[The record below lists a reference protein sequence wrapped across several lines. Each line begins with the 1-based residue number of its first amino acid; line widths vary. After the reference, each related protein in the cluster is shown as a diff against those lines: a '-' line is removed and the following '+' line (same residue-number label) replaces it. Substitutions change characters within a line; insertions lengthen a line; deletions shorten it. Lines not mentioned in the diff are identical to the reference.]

1 MKPMKPS
8 FKEFPISSWA
18 IDNRV
23 TIFLLAI
30 VITIAGLVSF
40 NLLPKENYPE
50 VSWPVIYV
58 STPYPG
64 TSAADIENAVTRKLE
79 KELKGIKGIKEIN
92 STSFQDFSSV
102 FVEFETDVEIP
113 KAKADVQEAV
123 DRAKGEL
130 PNDLPND
137 PQVLDINFSEVPI
150 MFLNVSGPYD
160 NVTLKKYAEELQEEI
175 ESLSEILR
183 VDIIGAPSREVQI
196 NVDLYKMEAMGL
208 TMGNIEGT
216 VAGEN
221 VIISGGELDIDNQK
235 IAVRLNGEFS
245 SVEQIRN
252 LVIRSDKGNSAYL
265 KDIAEVKDGFKD
277 KDSYARLDGQPVITL
292 NVIKKAGEN
301 LVSAADQIKEK
312 ISYLQESR
320 LPDNAK
326 ITISVD
332 LSMMTR
338 NLLSELTNTIIIG
351 FILVT
356 IVLMFFMGVRDSLF
370 VGLAVPLSSFI
381 AFIALPALGYTLNMI
396 VLFSFILALGIVVD
410 NAIVVIENTYRIL
423 NEEKLPVV
431 LAAKK
436 AAGEVIGPV
445 FAGTLTTVCPFLP
458 LLFWPGAVGEF
469 MGFMPVVMIITL
481 FASLFVAYV
490 INPVFAVTFMRPNK
504 SKEPTPNK
512 KIFTYTGIAAVVGI
526 LFHIGSNPS
535 LGNLMFFMAGFILLN
550 HFALRHAISAFQDKL
565 IPKVKNAYK
574 KVLTVS
580 VERPGLVLSA
590 TLLFVLGTVAYVST
604 AGMKLIQ
611 FPKTPPNIIYV
622 FNELPN
628 GTNIEVTQ
636 KLTQELEKRVYEVI
650 GKDNP
655 MVKSVITN
663 VAVGAGDPNSFD
675 QNTSRPHKGKITVE
689 FVPIK
694 ERTGNKSTMEYLEE
708 IRENTKGFPGA
719 KITVAQDA
727 NEPPGSAPIEV
738 QVTSEDFAD
747 MTKVSTD
754 IFNYLDS
761 LNITGVEKLKWDA
774 DGNRTELLVDIDRQ
788 KASELGIRSGQVG
801 MTLRTALFG
810 KEISK
815 FRDKEDDYPIMLR
828 LDEKYRNS
836 LDALMN
842 MNIRYMD
849 MADGQHKAVPISSIA
864 KVGYSS
870 SYGGI
875 NRTDLEKSVT
885 ISSNVLTEYNAA
897 EVSAEIEYWVS
908 AYEKAGRGMKGVNIT
923 VGGTTKD
930 MEKDGAFLGGAF
942 LVAMVLIFMIL
953 VTQFNSFGNV
963 LIILSQVIL
972 SCIGVLLGHAIL
984 GMEFSVI
991 LSGMAMVVLAGIV
1004 VNNGIILLDFIQ
1016 ILRKRGM
1023 PLKEAIIEGGAT
1035 RFTPVLLTASSTVLG
1050 LVPLALS
1057 FNMNFGTLFSDLNP
1071 QIFFGG
1077 DSAAFWEPFS
1087 YTVIF
1092 GLTFATFITLIFV
1105 PVAYY
1110 LVQRL
1115 NEWLV
1120 KVLNLNAPESIG
1132 TEEQLDIQEEEASAY
1147 SSNGNGSNG
1156 SSGSQKLGEYEEDS
1170 STLV

>member
-1 MKPMKPS
+1 MNKK

-30 VITIAGLVSF
+30 VITVAGLVSF

-64 TSAADIENAVTRKLE
+64 TSAEDIETVVTRKLE
-79 KELKGIKGIKEIN
+79 KEIKGIKGVKEIN

-123 DRAKGEL
+123 DRAKAEL
-130 PNDLPND
+130 PSDLPNE

-160 NVTLKKYAEELQEEI
+160 NVTLKKYAEELQDEI
-175 ESLSEILR
+175 ESLTEILR
-183 VDIIGAPSREVQI
+183 VDIVGAPTREIQI
-196 NVDLYKMEAMGL
+196 DVDLYKMEAVGV
-208 TMGNIEGT
+208 TMGNIEQT
-216 VAGEN
+216 IAGEN

-235 IAVRLNGEFS
+235 MAVRLNGEFTA
-245 SVEQIRN
+245 VEQIQN
-252 LVIRSDKGNSAYL
+252 LVIRSDKGNTTYL
-265 KDIAEVKDGFKD
+265 KNIAEVKDGFKERE
-277 KDSYARLDGQPVITL
+277 SYASLDGEPVITL

-301 LVSAADQIKEK
+301 LVSAADQIKDK
-312 ISYLQESR
+312 IDYLEENR
-320 LPDNAK
+320 FPDNAK
-326 ITISVD
+326 VTISVD

-381 AFIALPALGYTLNMI
+381 AFTTLPALGYTLNMI

-423 NEEKLPVV
+423 NEEKLPIK

-469 MGFMPVVMIITL
+469 MGFLPVVMIITL

-490 INPVFAVTFMRPNK
+490 INPVFAVTFMRPN
-504 SKEPTPNK
+504 EGNK
-512 KIFTYTGIAAVVGI
+512 GTSNKRIFTYTGVAVVLGI
-526 LFHIGSNPS
+526 LFHLGSAIS
-535 LGNLMFFMAGFILLN
+535 MGNFMFFMAGFILLN
-550 HFALRHAISAFQDKL
+550 HFVLRHAIRAFQENL
-565 IPKVKNAYK
+565 IPRIKNAYRK
-574 KVLTVS
+574 LLGFTIAK
-580 VERPGLVLSA
+580 PGMIVA
-590 TLLFVLGTVAYVST
+590 GTLFFVIGTIVYVGG
-604 AGMKLIQ
+604 AGIKFIQ
-611 FPKTPPNIIYV
+611 FPKTEPNVIYV

-628 GTNIEVTQ
+628 GTNIE
-636 KLTQELEKRVYEVI
+636 LTHDITRELEKRVYEVI

-655 MVKSVITN
+655 IVKSVITN
-663 VAVGAGDPNSFD
+663 VAIGAGDPNSFD

-689 FVPIK
+689 FVNIK
-694 ERTGNKSTMEYLEE
+694 ERGDASTRDILQE
-708 IRENTKGFPGA
+708 IRKKTKGIAGA
-719 KITVAQDA
+719 KITVAQDS
-727 NEPPGSAPIEV
+727 NEPPGAAPVEV
-738 QVTSEDFAD
+738 KITSEDFED
-747 MTKVSTD
+747 MTAVSTD
-754 IFNYLDS
+754 LFNYLDS
-761 LNITGVEKLKWDA
+761 INVPGVEKLKWDA

-801 MTLRTALFG
+801 MALRTALFG
-810 KEISK
+810 KEVSK
-815 FRDKEDDYPIMLR
+815 FRDQEDDYPIMLR
-828 LDEKYRNS
+828 LDKKYRNS

-849 MADGQHKAVPISSIA
+849 MADGQHKAVPISAIA
-864 KVGYSS
+864 EVGYSS

-875 NRTDLEKSVT
+875 NRSDLEKAVT

-897 EVSAEIEYWVS
+897 EVTAEVEYWVS
-908 AYEKAGRGMKGVNIT
+908 AFEKANRGQKGVNIE

-930 MEKDGAFLGGAF
+930 MEEDGAFLGGAF
-942 LVAMVLIFMIL
+942 LVAIILIFMIL

-972 SCIGVLLGHAIL
+972 SCVGVLLGHALL
-984 GMEFSVI
+984 GMEFSVT
-991 LSGMAMVVLAGIV
+991 LSGMGMVVLAGIV

-1023 PLKEAIIEGGAT
+1023 PLKEAVIEGGTT
-1035 RFTPVLLTASSTVLG
+1035 RFTPVLLTASSTILG
-1050 LVPLALS
+1050 LVPLAIS
-1057 FNMNFGTLFSDLNP
+1057 FNMNFGTLFSSLDP

-1077 DSAAFWEPFS
+1077 DSSAFWEPFS
-1087 YTVIF
+1087 YSIIF
-1092 GLTFATFITLIFV
+1092 GLSFATFITLIYV

-1110 LVQRL
+1110 LVQKL
-1115 NEWLV
+1115 NIWLAE
-1120 KVLNLNAPESIG
+1120 KLNLNIDEDEA
-1132 TEEQLDIQEEEASAY
+1132 TEEVVAEIEEMDY
-1147 SSNGNGSNG
+1147 PQNGNGHENG
-1156 SSGSQKLGEYEEDS
+1156 NGHGQTYDEDSQEEDS
-1170 STLV
+1170 AALV